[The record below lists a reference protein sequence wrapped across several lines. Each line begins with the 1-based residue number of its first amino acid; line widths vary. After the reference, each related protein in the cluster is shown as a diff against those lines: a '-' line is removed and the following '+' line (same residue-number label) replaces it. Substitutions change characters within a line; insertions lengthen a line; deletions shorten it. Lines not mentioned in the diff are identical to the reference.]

1 MQNRLS
7 LMFNKLSL
15 LVTLLITVYV
25 SKVRA
30 EECGHEELNKCA
42 KSLQALKSATDLSF
56 APKREELAELCPDL
70 DAGLK
75 CIRSYTR
82 RCMTLQQRQQFM
94 KIYKGTDDVIRDL
107 CREGDYQ
114 NEFLK
119 HSQCLRTVKPAH
131 KKCEEKYQETMLSL
145 KTPKANHTMQSEQ
158 QTEQNTNDDVRK
170 VCCSFREYLDCSE
183 DVTRRTCGAETG
195 TFIRGFLKKMSS
207 TLEKDYC
214 EEYYKQG
221 VNQCPNIFS
230 SGSSL
235 VATSTVVKSVLLS
248 LLMVMVNLR

>member
-1 MQNRLS
+1 MQYRRLT
-7 LMFNKLSL
+7 LFNKLSL
-15 LVTLLITVYV
+15 LATLLITVYAT
-25 SKVRA
+25 KAQA
-30 EECGHEELNKCA
+30 EECGHEELNKCS

-70 DAGLK
+70 EAGLR

-82 RCMTLQQRQQFM
+82 RCMTLPQRQQFM

-119 HSQCLRTVKPAH
+119 HAACLRTVKPQH

-145 KTPKANHTMQSEQ
+145 KTPRVNQTMQNEQ

-170 VCCSFREYLDCSE
+170 
-183 DVTRRTCGAETG
+183 
-195 TFIRGFLKKMSS
+195 FI
-207 TLEKDYC
+207 
-214 EEYYKQG
+214 
-221 VNQCPNIFS
+221 P
-230 SGSSL
+230 
-235 VATSTVVKSVLLS
+235 
-248 LLMVMVNLR
+248 